1 MVKKQAW
8 SWFLPCAAVLALTLV
23 AWQPAQVSAASHMKA
38 EKAAKINK
46 DDCFGC
52 HEEVQQLHK
61 DSKHA
66 KLGCETCHSGTDK
79 HLEDSANKPVTSLEL
94 STCGGCH
101 KDQFD
106 SFYRMNYD
114 AQGRKEKGGPTGRSP
129 MQDKLLAPH
138 GFTKEHNEPRAHP
151 FMVVD
156 QFTVD
161 RFARGRYQ
169 FKDMFGYTRPGKTW
183 DVLVDNGPDKLYP
196 PDVSAAAGNPVCLQC
211 KTSDLVFKW
220 KYMGDKDPKAK
231 WDRTSDVNAVVKDV
245 NNPVGCIQC
254 HDPHAAKPRII
265 RDALIDAIERDGGA
279 RPYDADK
286 GASRVNVKVVS
297 FRDGFR
303 KIGLLDKPN
312 ATLQCGQCH
321 VEYNCNSGTE
331 PGSGNKVGYDDRR
344 TNHFPLKNALD
355 LLAHY
360 DNVKFRDFKH
370 AVTGASLVKLQH
382 PEMETYWG
390 SVHDKAGVTCA
401 DCHMPKEKNKAGK
414 TFTGH
419 QVVRPK
425 DHVKQ
430 SCVSCHAHKDSS
442 VEEKLYQ
449 IQTVQNYTKGRMR
462 ETEVAIGKLI
472 DTYAKAKEKGIAE
485 ETLAKARKQHEIAHV
500 LWEWWTAENSD
511 GWHNPKLAQDSL
523 FLAIVEANKGTQL
536 LNDAIN
542 PPPAPAAAPAAK

>member
-8 SWFLPCAAVLALTLV
+8 EWLVPGVTLLAMAAV
-23 AWQPAQVSAASHMKA
+23 AWLPTGATAAA
-38 EKAAKINK
+38 KAAKINR

-52 HEEVQQLHK
+52 HAEVKELHQ

-66 KLGCETCHSGTDK
+66 KLACDTCHSGTDQ
-79 HLEDSANKPVTSLEL
+79 HLEDPANKPVTSLEL
-94 STCGGCH
+94 STCGDCH
-101 KDQFD
+101 KDQYD

-129 MQDKLLAPH
+129 SQDKLLAPH

-156 QFTVD
+156 QFVVD

-169 FKDMFGYTRPGKTW
+169 FKDTFGYTRPGKTW

-211 KTSDLVFKW
+211 KTSDLVLKW

-231 WDRTSDVNAVVKDV
+231 WDRTSDVNALIKDV

-303 KIGLLDKPN
+303 KIGLFD
-312 ATLQCGQCH
+312 
-321 VEYNCNSGTE
+321 
-331 PGSGNKVGYDDRR
+331 
-344 TNHFPLKNALD
+344 
-355 LLAHY
+355 
-360 DNVKFRDFKH
+360 
-370 AVTGASLVKLQH
+370 
-382 PEMETYWG
+382 
-390 SVHDKAGVTCA
+390 
-401 DCHMPKEKNKAGK
+401 
-414 TFTGH
+414 
-419 QVVRPK
+419 
-425 DHVKQ
+425 
-430 SCVSCHAHKDSS
+430 
-442 VEEKLYQ
+442 
-449 IQTVQNYTKGRMR
+449 
-462 ETEVAIGKLI
+462 
-472 DTYAKAKEKGIAE
+472 
-485 ETLAKARKQHEIAHV
+485 
-500 LWEWWTAENSD
+500 
-511 GWHNPKLAQDSL
+511 
-523 FLAIVEANKGTQL
+523 
-536 LNDAIN
+536 
-542 PPPAPAAAPAAK
+542 